1 MAPCFA
7 LPSFMQVL
15 QKQMR
20 GVLSCRFRTYANL
33 QSPRFERRLRHY
45 KSTIWKDNFIQS
57 LSGDDHGGK
66 NMERVCKLK
75 KEVSQ
80 MIYKEELLR
89 DKLELLDTLQQL
101 GVAYHFRDEINWV
114 ITNIHESMDQ
124 ISLFAMLDDL
134 HDVSLLF
141 RLLRMHGFSVHEDIF
156 RSYFDDKGNCKEK
169 LYSDI
174 KGILNLYQASFL
186 AKEGEEA
193 LEMARHF
200 TTKHLTT
207 YLESSKHNNFRLKE
221 HVSYALEIPL
231 NWRIERQHSRWFIEQ
246 YKIDEQIRPA
256 LWELAVLDFN
266 ILQNLYK
273 KELKHMSKWWTDSGL
288 YEKLPF
294 IRDRLVENYFGS
306 VCLAFEPEH
315 SSFRKAMTQSNCL
328 ITTLDDIYDV
338 YGSLDELEVFTDAIQ
353 QWDVTATERLPK
365 NFQICI
371 LALFN
376 TVEDHG
382 SEILK
387 EKGLYVIPYLRRAW
401 KDLCKAFLVEAR
413 WYHTGYA
420 PKLEEYLENAWVS
433 IAGIISLSNAYCINN
448 YVTAKDL
455 EQFLAGYPD
464 IVRYS
469 SLNFRLY
476 NDLATSSEEI
486 KRGDIEKSIQ
496 CTMRDKGVSES
507 VARQEIME
515 MILKYW
521 TSLNSEVCGNSA
533 FEKYLKNVALN
544 IPRMAQRIYQYGD
557 GYGKPG
563 SDTKNLVTSI
573 LLESI
578 NY

>member
-1 MAPCFA
+1 MALCFA
-7 LPSFMQVL
+7 LPSSIQVRPT
-15 QKQMR
+15 KMR
-20 GVLSCRFRTYANL
+20 RVLSFRFRTYANL
-33 QSPRFERRLRHY
+33 QSPRFERRSGHY
-45 KSTIWKDNFIQS
+45 QPTIWNDNFIQS
-57 LSGDDHGGK
+57 LSGDEYEGK
-66 NMERVCKLK
+66 NMERLCKLK

-89 DKLELLDTLQQL
+89 DKLELLDALQQL

-124 ISLFAMLDDL
+124 ISLFTMLDDL

-141 RLLRMHGFSVHEDIF
+141 RLLRLHGFSVHEDIF
-156 RSYFDDKGNCKEK
+156 RSYFDDKGNCNEK
-169 LYSDI
+169 QYSDI
-174 KGILNLYQASFL
+174 KAILSLYKASFF

-193 LEMARHF
+193 LVMARNF
-200 TTKHLTT
+200 ATKQLTT
-207 YLESSKHNNFRLKE
+207 YLGSSKYNNSRLKE

-231 NWRIERQHSRWFIEQ
+231 NWRVERLHSRWFIEQ

-266 ILQNLYK
+266 MLQNMYK
-273 KELKHMSKWWTDSGL
+273 KELKQMSEWWTDLGL

-294 IRDRLVENYFGS
+294 IRDRLVENYVGS

-353 QWDVTATERLPK
+353 QWDVTAMEGLPK
-365 NFQICI
+365 NFQMCI
-371 LALFN
+371 LALFK

-382 SEILK
+382 SKILK
-387 EKGLYVIPYLRRAW
+387 EKGLNVIPYLRRAW
-401 KDLCKAFLVEAR
+401 KDLCKAFLLEAR
-413 WYHTGYA
+413 WYHNGHA

-433 IAGIISLSNAYCINN
+433 IAGIISLSNAYCIND
-448 YVTAKDL
+448 YVTANDL
-455 EQFLAGYPD
+455 EQFSAGYPD

-476 NDLATSSEEI
+476 NDLATSSEEVM
-486 KRGDIEKSIQ
+486 RGDVEKSIQ
-496 CTMRDKGVSES
+496 CTMRDKSVTES

-521 TSLNSEVCGNSA
+521 TSLNGEVYGNSA
-533 FEKYLKNVALN
+533 FEKYFKNVALN
-544 IPRMAQRIYQYGD
+544 IPRMAQRVYQYGD
-557 GYGKPG
+557 GYGKPCT
-563 SDTKNLVTSI
+563 DMKNLVISI
-573 LLESI
+573 LFEPI

>member
-1 MAPCFA
+1 MALSFP
-7 LPSFMQVL
+7 LPTFILVRQT
-15 QKQMR
+15 QMR

-33 QSPRFERRLRHY
+33 QSPRFERRSGHY
-45 KSTIWKDNFIQS
+45 KPSIWKDNLIQS
-57 LSGDDHGGK
+57 LGGDGHEGK
-66 NMERVCKLK
+66 NMERVCMLK

-80 MIYKEELLR
+80 MIYKEELLG
-89 DKLELLDTLQQL
+89 DKLELLHALQQL
-101 GVAYHFRDEINWV
+101 GVAYHFKDEINCV

-124 ISLFAMLDDL
+124 ISLFATLDNL

-141 RLLRMHGFSVHEDIF
+141 ALLRMHGFSVQEDIL
-156 RSYFDDKGNCKEK
+156 RSYFDDKGNCREK

-174 KGILNLYQASFL
+174 RGILSLYQASFL

-207 YLESSKHNNFRLKE
+207 YLESSKHNNSRLKE
-221 HVSYALEIPL
+221 HVSYALDIPL
-231 NWRIERQHSRWFIEQ
+231 NWRIERLHSRWFIEQ

-266 ILQNLYK
+266 ILQTLYK
-273 KELKHMSKWWTDSGL
+273 KELKQVSKWWTDLGL
-288 YEKLPF
+288 HEKLPF
-294 IRDRLVENYFGS
+294 IRDRLVENYIGS

-315 SSFRKAMTQSNCL
+315 SSFRKAMSQSNCL

-353 QWDVTATERLPK
+353 QWDVTAMVGLPE
-365 NFQICI
+365 NFQMCI
-371 LALFN
+371 LALIN

-382 SEILK
+382 REILK

-413 WYHTGYA
+413 WYHNGYA
-420 PKLEEYLENAWVS
+420 PKLEYLENAWVS
-433 IAGIISLSNAYCINN
+433 IAGIISLSNAYCIND
-448 YVTAKDL
+448 YVTVKDL
-455 EQFLAGYPD
+455 EKFSASYPD

-476 NDLATSSEEI
+476 NDLATSNDEML
-486 KRGDIEKSIQ
+486 RGDIEKSVQ
-496 CTMRDKGVSES
+496 CTMRDKSVTES
-507 VARQEIME
+507 VARQEITE
-515 MILKYW
+515 MILKNW
-521 TSLNSEVCGNSA
+521 TSLNGKVYGNST
-533 FEKYLKNVALN
+533 FEKYFKNVALN
-544 IPRMAQRIYQYGD
+544 IPRMAQRFYRYGD
-557 GYGKPG
+557 GYGKPC
-563 SDTKNLVTSI
+563 SDIKNLVTSI
-573 LLESI
+573 LFEPI